1 MSWAGGA
8 GSLYSTVDDL
18 LKWNQA
24 LYGGKVLNEK
34 SLQAAL
40 TPVVLKTGEK
50 PSMPYAYGL
59 GLSKYRGVDV
69 ISHGGGLHGFVTQ
82 LAYYPKE
89 KISVVMFSNTA
100 EPEVAFNPHA
110 VAETYLWNK
119 MESQNS
125 YAEASVKPKDLQQY
139 VGRYELSGI
148 GVMHI
153 TTEEN
158 KLYAQ
163 LSGQPTF
170 EIFPLAEN
178 EFFWKV
184 VDARLKFFKNEKG
197 EITQAILFQN
207 SQELAAKKLKEET
220 IVAIDPAVLDNYT
233 GKYKF
238 NNSVVTLSK
247 EGNRLFAQPTDQPKL
262 ELLPVSETEFVI
274 KELNAR
280 IFFVKEASGKVNKFR
295 LNMNGSDTVLP
306 RLE

>member
-1 MSWAGGA
+1 
-8 GSLYSTVDDL
+8 
-18 LKWNQA
+18 
-24 LYGGKVLNEK
+24 VLNEK

-50 PSMPYAYGL
+50 PSMPYGYGL

-89 KISVVMFSNTA
+89 KVSVVMFSNTA

-197 EITQAILFQN
+197 EITQAIRLCWTIIQASINSTTVSLLFQKKETGFLRSLPISQSWNCFPFRKQSLSSKN
-207 SQELAAKKLKEET
+207 SMQEYFL
-220 IVAIDPAVLDNYT
+220 
-233 GKYKF
+233 
-238 NNSVVTLSK
+238 
-247 EGNRLFAQPTDQPKL
+247 
-262 ELLPVSETEFVI
+262 
-274 KELNAR
+274 
-280 IFFVKEASGKVNKFR
+280 
-295 LNMNGSDTVLP
+295 
-306 RLE
+306 